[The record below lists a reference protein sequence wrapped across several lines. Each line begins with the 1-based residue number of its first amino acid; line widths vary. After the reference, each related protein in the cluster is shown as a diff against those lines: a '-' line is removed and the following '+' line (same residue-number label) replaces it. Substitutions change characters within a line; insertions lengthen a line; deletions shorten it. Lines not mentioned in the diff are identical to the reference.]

1 MKPLGGEQVVA
12 APLHH
17 QHSTTTFIS
26 VLFGSGYSSSDQLW
40 GQICVC
46 LSLCVCFL
54 MLMLKFTKCT
64 TWRCHFTSC
73 HLAVALPVSSSTLP
87 LYFSPTL
94 SLSQRLVSSLRLF
107 FIFILAFVFIDSQ
120 VVWLFHFSFGRK
132 TFDLPPLLP
141 LPHSHTRIR
150 TLPAHILSLSL
161 APSACHSHS
170 FSRLLSVIGYQW
182 LTRLSFSA
190 LYVYVMTI
198 RIDILLRSAKFTQL
212 LSQLPLPLP
221 HHTPLLYPPYF
232 TAVIVDCI

>member
-1 MKPLGGEQVVA
+1 MSSSSPSSFRWVEKKGEKLKREKGKTKLKKVLLLKPLGGEQVVA

-46 LSLCVCFL
+46 LSDCLSVCVCLCVYFL

-73 HLAVALPVSSSTLP
+73 HLAVALPVSAFPPPHSPPLLLP
-87 LYFSPTL
+87 L
-94 SLSQRLVSSLRLF
+94 SLSLRLVSSLRLF

-132 TFDLPPLLP
+132 TFDLPPSP
-141 LPHSHTRIR
+141 SPPR
-150 TLPAHILSLSL
+150 T
-161 APSACHSHS
+161 
-170 FSRLLSVIGYQW
+170 
-182 LTRLSFSA
+182 
-190 LYVYVMTI
+190 
-198 RIDILLRSAKFTQL
+198 
-212 LSQLPLPLP
+212 
-221 HHTPLLYPPYF
+221 HTPASAHPHPH
-232 TAVIVDCI
+232 TPSTHS

>member
-1 MKPLGGEQVVA
+1 MSKWL
-12 APLHH
+12 LHH
-17 QHSTTTFIS
+17 CTTSTARLPSLVFCLAPATAALTNYGGRS
-26 VLFGSGYSSSDQLW
+26 VSVCLTVCP
-40 GQICVC
+40 CVC
-46 LSLCVCFL
+46 LCVCFL

-73 HLAVALPVSSSTLP
+73 HLAVALPVSAFPPLLLP
-87 LYFSPTL
+87 LPP
-94 SLSQRLVSSLRLF
+94 SLSFSLRLVSSLRLF

-132 TFDLPPLLP
+132 TFDLPPP
-141 LPHSHTRIR
+141 PSHSNTRIC
-150 TLPAHILSLSL
+150 TPAHTQHSFL

-212 LSQLPLPLP
+212 LSQLPVLLPLP
-221 HHTPLLYPPYF
+221 LPLSTIFYCCY
-232 TAVIVDCI
+232 C

>member
-1 MKPLGGEQVVA
+1 M
-12 APLHH
+12 LHH
-17 QHSTTTFIS
+17 CTTSTARLPSLVFCLAPATAALTNYGGRS
-26 VLFGSGYSSSDQLW
+26 VSVCLTVCP
-40 GQICVC
+40 CVC
-46 LSLCVCFL
+46 VCVCFL

-73 HLAVALPVSSSTLP
+73 HLAVALPVSTFPPLLLP
-87 LYFSPTL
+87 LSPSL
-94 SLSQRLVSSLRLF
+94 SLRLVSSLRLF

-132 TFDLPPLLP
+132 TFDLPPSP
-141 LPHSHTRIR
+141 SPPRTHTPASAHTQHSF
-150 TLPAHILSLSL
+150 L

-221 HHTPLLYPPYF
+221 PSTIFYCCY
-232 TAVIVDCI
+232 C